1 MRWHDRAIHR
11 HHRQI
16 QITGSRMDK
25 TFKKTCLG
33 PTPEPFEDT
42 GPPPKMRREVTPGGS
57 CPEPPE
63 NSFQKKTIV
72 HRRAP
77 RVGHLAR
84 TQRGHPRPHLEQPQ
98 SQQSQRGPR
107 RAGGAC
113 LITAKKLPGHQHRL
127 GLLPVL
133 GRQGLCGE
141 FLGGNQ

>member
-25 TFKKTCLG
+25 TFKKIRLG

-42 GPPPKMRREVTPGGS
+42 GPPPKMRREITPGGS

-63 NSFQKKTIV
+63 NPFQTKTIV

-84 TQRGHPRPHLEQPQ
+84 TQRGHPRPHLICQNCAICILLVTHLVC
-98 SQQSQRGPR
+98 SCRLFR
-107 RAGGAC
+107 RAMP
-113 LITAKKLPGHQHRL
+113 AKIHDKNSRRKAIVNGP
-127 GLLPVL
+127 
-133 GRQGLCGE
+133 
-141 FLGGNQ
+141 